1 MRLNGQ
7 DVIVSLYNHMRI
19 YAYDYIIN
27 QEYLRRRGEGKT
39 QRARRGECTS
49 TIFPKNFMGSKIF
62 NYFLILLFLL
72 FLINVM
78 IIMEM

>member
-1 MRLNGQ
+1 
-7 DVIVSLYNHMRI
+7 
-19 YAYDYIIN
+19 
-27 QEYLRRRGEGKT
+27 
-39 QRARRGECTS
+39 
-49 TIFPKNFMGSKIF
+49 MGSKIF